1 MMKFVTDACCVLS
14 TTTCSW
20 FCGVDFSSAVRRFP
34 LIGVTEKIALRI
46 LNLLRVDQEIEM
58 SGFKSGKTSASQEL
72 SYQQLPESCGI
83 TFQNA
88 DFRKACRLCGLVS

>member
-20 FCGVDFSSAVRRFP
+20 FCGVDFSSAVRCFP

-46 LNLLRVDQEIEM
+46 LNPLRDDQEIVI
-58 SGFKSGKTSASQEL
+58 SGFQSGKTSAPQEL
-72 SYQQLPESCGI
+72 SHQQLSESRGVA
-83 TFQNA
+83 FQNA
-88 DFRKACRLCGLVS
+88 HLR